1 MPSSIQIPNFEIT
14 KLSLFQTRPYAR
26 LNADYFHTV
35 YYKKVPEKYFPTNKL
50 FYSIKYHFIYEL
62 FI

>member
-14 KLSLFQTRPYAR
+14 KLSLFQTHPYAR

-35 YYKKVPEKYFPTNKL
+35 YYKKEYQKNIFLQINCLTR
-50 FYSIKYHFIYEL
+50 
-62 FI
+62 